1 MIKAKDIMQTNL
13 ITVNEQTCVYEAV
26 DILTEKKITGLP
38 VVNDQGGLVGIIS
51 EKDIL
56 LMAYHKIVGTCDEA
70 MNSRKITDV
79 MTSEVVSFRSEDNLA
94 DVCQCFMD
102 YPFRR
107 VPILDDDGKLVGLIS
122 RKDVVSFAFYNEK
135 ETANQA

>member
-1 MIKAKDIMQTNL
+1 MFEAKDIMQTDI
-13 ITVNEQTCVYEAV
+13 ITVSEQASVREAV
-26 DILTEKKITGLP
+26 AILTEKRITGLP
-38 VVNDQGGLVGIIS
+38 VVNEDGSFVGIIS

-70 MNSRKITDV
+70 MNSRKVTDV
-79 MTSEVVSFRSEDNLA
+79 MTSKVVSYRSEDNLA

-107 VPILDDDGKLVGLIS
+107 VPILDDGRLVGLIS
-122 RKDVVSFAFYNEK
+122 RKDIVTFAFKKDEV
-135 ETANQA
+135 TSPA

>member
-1 MIKAKDIMQTNL
+1 MIKAKDIMQTDI
-13 ITVNEQTCVYEAV
+13 ITVSEQASVREAV
-26 DILTEKKITGLP
+26 AILTEKRITGLP
-38 VVNDQGGLVGIIS
+38 VVNEDGSFVGIIS

-70 MNSRKITDV
+70 MNSRKVTDV
-79 MTSEVVSFRSEDNLA
+79 MTSKVVSYRSEDNLA

-107 VPILDDDGKLVGLIS
+107 VPILDDGRLVGLIS
-122 RKDVVSFAFYNEK
+122 RKDIVTFAFKKDEV
-135 ETANQA
+135 TSPA